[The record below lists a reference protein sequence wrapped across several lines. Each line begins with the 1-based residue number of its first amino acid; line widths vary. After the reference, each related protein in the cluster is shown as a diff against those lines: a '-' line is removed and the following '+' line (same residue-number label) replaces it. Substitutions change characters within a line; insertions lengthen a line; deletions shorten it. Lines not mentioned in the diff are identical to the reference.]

1 MTASLLQVTVTI
13 GSINPGII
21 RSIEPV
27 TPADREVDELNQV
40 TLLYTGWKYH
50 TILKYLEDI
59 LESDLIIVIK
69 SCLYKNVSQSHAA
82 PPPHFPFDCNM
93 KCSNFTQSIYYDPNL
108 LTSIEG

>member
-40 TLLYTGWKYH
+40 TLLYTG
-50 TILKYLEDI
+50 
-59 LESDLIIVIK
+59 
-69 SCLYKNVSQSHAA
+69 
-82 PPPHFPFDCNM
+82 
-93 KCSNFTQSIYYDPNL
+93 
-108 LTSIEG
+108 